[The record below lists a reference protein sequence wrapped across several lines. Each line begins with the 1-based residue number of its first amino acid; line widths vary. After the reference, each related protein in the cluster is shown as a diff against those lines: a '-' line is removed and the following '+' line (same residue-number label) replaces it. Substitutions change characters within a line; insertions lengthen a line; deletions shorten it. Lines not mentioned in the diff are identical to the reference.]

1 MSASAASSSA
11 AGGPGAHQHQGA
23 YAAPGSSSGTNG
35 AKPVADVGFRPQ
47 ANMAVVPPRKEDL
60 QKSYA
65 SIVGDDHNPAG
76 WYGSM
81 SMFISYPSFAK
92 LFHTSNSA

>member
-1 MSASAASSSA
+1 MSASAASAASDAGAASSNNIN
-11 AGGPGAHQHQGA
+11 GGKIP
-23 YAAPGSSSGTNG
+23 
-35 AKPVADVGFRPQ
+35 DVGFRPQ
-47 ANMAVVPPRKEDL
+47 ANMAVVPPKKEDL

-81 SMFISYPSFAK
+81 SKFFFFFFFFPRFLLSFFAYGHH
-92 LFHTSNSA
+92 LGSH